1 MSTGAFALYV
11 DQQAGGG
18 PNQAIDRII
27 PLPRVAGDH
36 DDDEPKFDHRRLTL
50 AYDNLPPTALNSI
63 NVTGRFLGV
72 AGAPINVTINAG
84 QCLVLDVPRDA
95 CAAALHVNQPPAG
108 SLRGPLSALV
118 EYSD

>member
-18 PNQAIDRII
+18 PNAPIDRVV
-27 PLPRVAGDH
+27 PLPRVGGDGE
-36 DDDEPKFDHRRLTL
+36 EPKFDHRRLTL
-50 AYDNLPPTALNSI
+50 SYDNLPPTAPASV

-72 AGAPINVTINAG
+72 ANSPINVTINAG
-84 QCLVLDVPRDA
+84 QCVVVAVPRDA
-95 CAAALHVNQPPAG
+95 CAAALHVNPAAAG
-108 SLRGPLSALV
+108 TVRGPLSALV